1 MWRNELK
8 TAAVPLLSA
17 LLGGVISITAVYVQ
31 GRMNDQREN
40 LLTRKEKLETLL
52 SLALQVESSLNKM
65 PARLRAGSAGDY
77 VDIAHQLR
85 TMVMLSEVYFPSLKE
100 PADAYAKKTV
110 TALDGLVAC
119 DMRSKLSLADK
130 HRCYFSAVDSVS
142 THHELEALFAGA
154 RSELRQLDQ

>member
-8 TAAVPLLSA
+8 NAAVPLLSV
-17 LLGGVISITAVYVQ
+17 LLGGLISIAAVYVQ
-31 GRMNDQREN
+31 GRMNEQREN
-40 LLTRKEKLETLL
+40 LLTRKEKIETLL

-65 PARLRAGSAGDY
+65 PTRLRTESAGDY

-85 TMVMLSEVYFPSLKE
+85 TMVMLSEVYFPSLKD

-110 TALDGLVAC
+110 AALDGLIAC
-119 DMRSKLSLADK
+119 AMRSELSLADRQK
-130 HRCYFSAVDSVS
+130 CYFSAVESIP

-154 RSELRQLDQ
+154 RSELGQLDQ